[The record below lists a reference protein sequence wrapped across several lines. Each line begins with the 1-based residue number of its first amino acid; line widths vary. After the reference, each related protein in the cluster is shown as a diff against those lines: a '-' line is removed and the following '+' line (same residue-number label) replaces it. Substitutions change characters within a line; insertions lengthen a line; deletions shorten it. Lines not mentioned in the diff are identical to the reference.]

1 MDSWMLMILVFM
13 PGVWSGDWGVTFG
26 DQCALRGG
34 SVVMKCSY
42 DYPWRDTVTRV
53 DWSRPLVTTG
63 TWRLHPLPSLPSPRD
78 FKYVG
83 NLNHNCSLKINNVK
97 PTDEGKYYF
106 SFVTTS
112 DKWTSKTYA
121 YLFVKELTAVLKPS
135 TLKEGDDFSLTCM
148 SGCPTSTTIVWFK
161 DGQQVWKPRSPV
173 RREDAG
179 SYFCAVLGQETVRS
193 NSVTLNVQYAL
204 KSVTLSVSPPGDV
217 VKGSSVTFNCS
228 SDANPPVEPRGYSLY
243 MDGQL
248 ISSGQEHTIS
258 DLQPRHSGLYHC
270 QAWNNVSWR
279 GDDMMNSTDVHLD
292 VLYGPE
298 NISISVDD
306 QQFTEGSSVNL
317 TCSSVANPAADNY
330 SWYKRTD
337 SPSSSSWL
345 QVGWGQVLSLP
356 SVEASHTGL
365 YLCQAS
371 NSVGTG
377 NSTDLPLSLKTE
389 DPGSQIH
396 LIIAGV
402 GVIVLGTLVV
412 AHLLYWKKQRTNAA
426 EKRTAF
432 GLKLSGE
439 GLSSSSTEDQLDTV
453 YANINTPSSSRPKN
467 THYKHYVP
475 SFDEAELIYTTV
487 AIKPRNNSRAPQESL
502 AIIGE
507 SEDSVIYSTVVT
519 YR

>member
-42 DYPWRDTVTRV
+42 DYPWRDTVTQV
-53 DWSRPLVTTG
+53 EWSRTLVTSG
-63 TWRLHPLPSLPSPRD
+63 TWRLHPLSSLPSPRD

-83 NLNHNCSLKINNVK
+83 NLYHNCNLKINNVK
-97 PTDEGKYYF
+97 PTDEGQYYF

-135 TLKEGDDFSLTCM
+135 TVKEGDDFRLTCV
-148 SGCPTSTTIVWFK
+148 SECPTSTTIVWFK
-161 DGQQVWKPRSPV
+161 DGQQVPTPGSPV

-193 NSVTLNVQYAL
+193 NSVTLNVQ
-204 KSVTLSVSPPGDV
+204 
-217 VKGSSVTFNCS
+217 
-228 SDANPPVEPRGYSLY
+228 
-243 MDGQL
+243 
-248 ISSGQEHTIS
+248 
-258 DLQPRHSGLYHC
+258 
-270 QAWNNVSWR
+270 
-279 GDDMMNSTDVHLD
+279 
-292 VLYGPE
+292 YGPE

-377 NSTDLPLSLKTE
+377 NSTAQLVTLITE
-389 DPGSQIH
+389 DRGSQIH
-396 LIIAGV
+396 VIIIARV
-402 GVIVLGTLVV
+402 GVFVLVTLVV
-412 AHLLYWKKQRTNAA
+412 ARLLYWATIGKSEA
-426 EKRTAF
+426 
-432 GLKLSGE
+432 
-439 GLSSSSTEDQLDTV
+439 ST
-453 YANINTPSSSRPKN
+453 
-467 THYKHYVP
+467 
-475 SFDEAELIYTTV
+475 
-487 AIKPRNNSRAPQESL
+487 
-502 AIIGE
+502 
-507 SEDSVIYSTVVT
+507 IYSTVVT
-519 YR
+519 SS